1 LGKKFTD
8 KIYPYFYILPALLFM
23 LALTIFPNLY
33 SLYISFTNYSFPYHY
48 QSYEWVGLANYW
60 DILSGDE
67 IKVFAGLFIW
77 TVIWAVGSV
86 LGQVVLGLI
95 LALILNQKKL
105 GGVKVY
111 RTLFIIP
118 WAIPAFISVLMWGG
132 ILDRD
137 GFVNLMLTKFGLSGI
152 EWLTRPLWAKFS
164 VLLVNLWL
172 GFPFMMS
179 VSLGALQSIPQEVYE
194 AADVDGASKL
204 QQFLH
209 ITLPLLRSAMLP
221 VLITSFAFNFNN
233 FTGIYLLTTGGPDVA
248 GGPDAATPA
257 GATDILVSYTYKL
270 AFGQPNT
277 AFYGLAC
284 AYAVVI
290 FLIIGVL
297 SFANFKATGAFDDL

>member
-179 VSLGALQSIPQEVYE
+179 VSLGALQSIPQVVYE

>member
-137 GFVNLMLTKFGLSGI
+137 GFVNLMLTKFGLSGF